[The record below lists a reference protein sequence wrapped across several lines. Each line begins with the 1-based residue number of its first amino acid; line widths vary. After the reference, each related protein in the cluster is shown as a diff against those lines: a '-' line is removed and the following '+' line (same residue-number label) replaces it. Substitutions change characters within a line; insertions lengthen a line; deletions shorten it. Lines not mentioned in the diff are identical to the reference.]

1 MAVAHAEAERSAAA
15 YLALLAK
22 VNDDIQQT
30 TTIDE
35 FIAVAGNA
43 ELQRLNQEFNAQCS
57 PLQLAANN
65 NGAHVDLACTD

>member
-1 MAVAHAEAERSAAA
+1 MAVAHAEAERTAAA

-35 FIAVAGNA
+35 FIAVAR
-43 ELQRLNQEFNAQCS
+43 ER
-57 PLQLAANN
+57 
-65 NGAHVDLACTD
+65 